1 MPAGVV
7 VAVSGQNRSQAFA
20 RLRLTLH
27 QEAGP
32 LMPTAHL
39 RTKQDAQHDAT
50 IVVAH
55 PASSTSEKALTTT
68 RLLQRTLD

>member
-1 MPAGVV
+1 MPAGAV
-7 VAVSGQNRSQAFA
+7 VAVFGQNQSQAFA

-39 RTKQDAQHDAT
+39 RTEQDAQHDAT
-50 IVVAH
+50 IVVARIFN
-55 PASSTSEKALTTT
+55 ASDHL
-68 RLLQRTLD
+68 RQRNVKKDHL